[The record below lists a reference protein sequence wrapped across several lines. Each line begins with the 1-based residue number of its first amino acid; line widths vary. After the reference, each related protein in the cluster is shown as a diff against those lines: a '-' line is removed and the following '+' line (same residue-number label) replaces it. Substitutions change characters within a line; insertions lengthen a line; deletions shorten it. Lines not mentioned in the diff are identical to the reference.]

1 MENKERT
8 KRFLEYNIM
17 LDDGSLT
24 LREFFVLTNE
34 RMFACFYKTEKLF
47 EQFVLDYS
55 DLFYNQNISIIPF
68 EKMGRLDLITCR
80 WFPLNKVQF
89 KRVFD
94 KVDWSYLTPEFL
106 QANRE
111 YVYKYAKN
119 LPVEKVEELRRIF
132 NEKVNMKDGLLNV
145 LSLFT
150 FDDGFFRECYN
161 ENHYYPFDKLKNFK
175 ADFELREDNFNY
187 SKRDLSLIENIKF
200 IIKNK
205 DFVKIINNGFAIDQ
219 TLFLLDVFG
228 VNIDSRNNEIDL
240 NKHMLNAIVTLS
252 KDCQASNIS
261 KWEDKIV
268 DATNKYLK
276 CGKIDK
282 QTYEYICGL
291 FTRKHKVTMK
301 LI

>member
-1 MENKERT
+1 MENKE
-8 KRFLEYNIM
+8 FFEYNLM
-17 LDDGSLT
+17 LEEGSLT

-34 RMFACFYKTEKLF
+34 RMFACCYKTEKLF

-55 DLFYNQNISIIPF
+55 DLFYNPDISIIPF
-68 EKMGRLDLITCR
+68 EKMGRLDLITCK
-80 WFPLNKVQF
+80 WFPLSEVKF

-94 KVDWSYLTPEFL
+94 KVDWDYLTPEFL

-111 YVYKYAKN
+111 YVYNYAKH
-119 LPVEKVEELRRIF
+119 LPVEKVEELRSVF
-132 NEKVNMKDGLLNV
+132 KEKVNMKDGLLNI
-145 LSLFT
+145 LSFST

-175 ADFELREDNFNY
+175 ADFEFREENSNFY

-228 VNIDSRNNEIDL
+228 VNIDSRNNEIAL

-252 KDCQASNIS
+252 KYFQASNIS

-282 QTYEYICGL
+282 QTYAYICGL

-301 LI
+301 LV